1 MCFLFFFQLKIV
13 FYKALEVLCTLH
25 MHVNVYLMLSSSSES
40 KADMVT
46 TAPASI
52 HVSMTFLT
60 FLIINT
66 S

>member
-1 MCFLFFFQLKIV
+1 MFSFLFFQLKIV

-46 TAPASI
+46 TAPGSI
-52 HVSMTFLT
+52 RVSMTVLT
-60 FLIINT
+60 FSIINT